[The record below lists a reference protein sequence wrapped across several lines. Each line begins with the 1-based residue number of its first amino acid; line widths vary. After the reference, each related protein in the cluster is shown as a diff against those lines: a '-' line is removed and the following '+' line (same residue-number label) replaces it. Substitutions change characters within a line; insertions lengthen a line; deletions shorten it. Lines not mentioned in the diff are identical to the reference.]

1 MLALL
6 VALVLATAFPVLADH
21 VNCDFIQSDPEDQEA
36 CGQTN
41 EPDDRINPGAVEAAI
56 YCTDLGVK
64 IIDIDVRG
72 AAIGSFIVPYDDID
86 AIGIPEVNTLIAEH
100 RGFRL
105 YRLTTGELQLNA
117 PPNWLSSGEYVFIWD
132 GCGDP
137 ATLEP

>member
-1 MLALL
+1 
-6 VALVLATAFPVLADH
+6 
-21 VNCDFIQSDPEDQEA
+21 
-36 CGQTN
+36 
-41 EPDDRINPGAVEAAI
+41 VEAAI
-56 YCTDLGVK
+56 YCTTAGVK

-72 AAIGSFIVPYDDID
+72 AAVGSFIVPYADID

-117 PPNWLSSGEYVFIWD
+117 PPNWLSSGEYVFIWT
-132 GCGDP
+132 GCDEA